1 MDAEQPV
8 VAGARLGREPDGRPA
23 WFVPNPEQAGQVH
36 EGRRM
41 TMAVS
46 QQRRSLA
53 QDAVDYDPFAG
64 GELLRVVPTTEPQRE
79 VWLADQLGND
89 ASLAFN
95 ESVSLRLRGA
105 LDVDALQAALHAL
118 VERHD
123 VLRASFGPDGET
135 LCVLRSAGFALQ
147 RFDLASLGDSARAAA
162 IDERLRLAVETPFA
176 LEQRLAVPRRTAATG
191 RRRPPA
197 GPHRA
202 PHRLRWLV
210 VVGDGARTRRCCTRS
225 GRGAADEALPPPQ
238 SFADYALAEAVHPA
252 DKVYAEDEAY
262 WLSRFGVEAPVLDL
276 PVDRPRPA
284 QRSFASKRED
294 YVLDAALVGA
304 IRAMGARR
312 GVSLFATLLAGFA
325 SLLSRLAAQSD
336 VVIGIPAAGQSVD
349 GHDQLVG
356 HCVNLLP
363 LRFDV
368 DAGADRSPMR
378 STKSQTTLLDAI
390 EHQRYTF
397 GTLLKKLRVKRDPA
411 RMPLVSV
418 MFNIDQALDQQST
431 SFPGLSLDF
440 ASNARSFENFELFIN
455 AVQAHGELRL
465 ECQYNTDLFDAAT
478 VRRWMQAYE
487 CLLRSAVQGVGRRRS
502 AACRSSGATRC
513 RRCRRC
519 SRAPTPFA
527 ADARHARI
535 VRDPVRPHAGP
546 HRAALQGPGADLRA
560 ARRARQPH
568 RRAAAR
574 ARRAAP
580 ARWSAWRWIAA
591 STCSRRCS
599 ASSRPAP
606 ATCRWIPRSRRNA

>member
-1 MDAEQPV
+1 MA
-8 VAGARLGREPDGRPA
+8 APA
-23 WFVPNPEQAGQVH
+23 AHFHA
-36 EGRRM
+36 
-41 TMAVS
+41 
-46 QQRRSLA
+46 LA

-79 VWLADQLGND
+79 VWLADQLGKD

-105 LDVDALQAALHAL
+105 LDADALQAALHAL

-135 LCVLRSAGFALQ
+135 LCVLENAGFALQ
-147 RFDLASLGDSARAAA
+147 RFDLALHGQAKRAGAVA
-162 IDERLRLAVETPFA
+162 ERLRLAVETPFA
-176 LEQRLAVPRRTAATG
+176 LGNDSLFRAELLRLAGDDHMLVLTAHHIVCDGWSWWVMVRELGLLYAGLHAQG
-191 RRRPPA
+191 REA
-197 GPHRA
+197 GE
-202 PHRLRWLV
+202 
-210 VVGDGARTRRCCTRS
+210 
-225 GRGAADEALPPPQ
+225 EALPPPQ

-252 DKVYAEDEAY
+252 DRVYADDEAY
-262 WLSRFGVEAPVLDL
+262 WLSRFALEAPVLDL

-284 QRSFASKRED
+284 QRSFASRRED
-294 YVLDAALVGA
+294 YVFDAALVGA

-363 LRFDV
+363 LRCEVAPAKPFA
-368 DAGADRSPMR
+368 DALDEV
-378 STKSQTTLLDAI
+378 QTTLLDAI

-431 SFPGLSLDF
+431 SFPGLSLEF

-465 ECQYNTDLFDAAT
+465 ECQYNADLFDAAT

-487 CLLRSAVQGVGRRRS
+487 CLLRSAVQGVDTGIGS
-502 AACRSSGATRC
+502 LAIVDHQSMQALSSLQP
-513 RRCRRC
+513 
-519 SRAPTPFA
+519 APTPFA
-527 ADARHARI
+527 ATLGMHELFETQCDRTPDRIALRYRDQSLSYAQMDERANRIAALLRARG
-535 VRDPVRPHAGP
+535 VHAG
-546 HRAALQGPGADLRA
+546 ALVGLALD
-560 ARRARQPH
+560 
-568 RRAAAR
+568 
-574 ARRAAP
+574 
-580 ARWSAWRWIAA
+580 
-591 STCSRRCS
+591 
-599 ASSRPAP
+599 
-606 ATCRWIPRSRRNA
+606 